1 RALNYAIN
9 RQQYCRLLGA
19 GSPQFTPTS
28 WSWVT
33 GTTADNPKLTNY
45 YYYDPAKA
53 KALLRQAGYP
63 NGFSLKMLGSSG
75 PNGDPTDAIIVQ
87 DLAAVGV
94 KAELTMATS
103 AEVNTDYYS
112 GQYQLSWNGTTYA
125 PAWIDYGFL
134 TSKSSAD
141 SSPVSDPVLQ
151 RLWQRGIRVP

>member
-1 RALNYAIN
+1 
-9 RQQYCRLLGA
+9 
-19 GSPQFTPTS
+19 
-28 WSWVT
+28 
-33 GTTADNPKLTNY
+33 
-45 YYYDPAKA
+45 
-53 KALLRQAGYP
+53 
-63 NGFSLKMLGSSG
+63 MLGSSG

-103 AEVNTDYYS
+103 AEFNTDYYS

-151 RLWQRGIRVP
+151 RLWQRGIRVPTKLGNRTVWRQLMTRIVTQAYAIPLCNRTDWLLVSPKVGGVGPQAAGALWNTLRDWYPTGKK